1 MDLKPIEVKKPRA
14 VRRSKTGLR
23 YLTQTSRQIRKEFL
37 PLYLKNRF
45 LHAYTTPASLQK
57 FLRSFVTPLPQDIEV
72 ELVIR
77 IKFCYPN
84 LDLLPIFRS
93 IAAENREGLR
103 ISFECKDWDPTKTEI
118 LNLAVRQRSF
128 WQGLI
133 SNVKRITCYGNDTKP
148 AVYLDQSTHWFP
160 QDRANSDNAKG
171 VWELLGF
178 IVR

>member
-1 MDLKPIEVKKPRA
+1 MDPEPIEMKRPYA
-14 VRRSKTGLR
+14 VRRSGTGLR

-57 FLRSFVTPLPQDIEV
+57 FLRSLVTPLPQDSEV

-77 IKFCYPN
+77 IKFSYPT

-93 IAAENREGLR
+93 TAARNREGLQV
-103 ISFECKDWDPTKTEI
+103 SFECKDWHSTTTRI

-148 AVYLDQSTHWFP
+148 TIYLDQSTHWFL
-160 QDRANSDNAKG
+160 QDRVNSDNAKA

-178 IVR
+178 IVK